1 MSLLTIMRGTTWF
14 ASQRES
20 RDETVLPNWSG
31 GTGGWWTAKQFGLAI
46 HAPWPTHISAAAI
59 LGAGLILTVV
69 IRHMLANSPN
79 DVYVD
84 SRAA

>member
-1 MSLLTIMRGTTWF
+1 MSLLTIMRGTTRF

-31 GTGGWWTAKQFGLAI
+31 GTGGRWTAKQFGLAI
-46 HAPWPTHISAAAI
+46 HPPWPTHISAAAI
-59 LGAGLILTVV
+59 LGAGLILTGVT
-69 IRHMLANSPN
+69 RHMLANSPN